1 MAKYSHLFRIISF
14 FVVITSVLC
23 SCGNNTKQKDAKE
36 REGILKEL
44 TSYQER
50 LPYTVPGT
58 KFTITDISV
67 ENDIVVYTCS
77 VFNEDWD
84 AMSMSSN
91 FVSSDRNMARVI
103 SGMSSDAVNNFINH
117 GIGLKYIYTS
127 KETGE
132 KLLEI
137 EMSSE
142 KLKEVRDKVE
152 SGEIEV
158 VVIEAAAVVAKGL
171 AQGGILHFV
180 QRSEQGFSIHVCNTG
195 FFCRV
200 IEVFGVGS
208 VMLSKMGLDSQGVNH
223 GFKSIIRI
231 R

>member
-1 MAKYSHLFRIISF
+1 MLPDVDGQDRDEAGAFTDR
-14 FVVITSVLC
+14 VVLVGAGGDHEVACSVGGEPGPAGSEL
-23 SCGNNTKQKDAKE
+23 SCGSGGELCLAFVYASE
-36 REGILKEL
+36 SGIDLFEQRACGSL
-44 TSYQER
+44 GS
-50 LPYTVPGT
+50 L
-58 KFTITDISV
+58 
-67 ENDIVVYTCS
+67 
-77 VFNEDWD
+77 
-84 AMSMSSN
+84 
-91 FVSSDRNMARVI
+91 SD
-103 SGMSSDAVNNFINH
+103 G
-117 GIGLKYIYTS
+117 G
-127 KETGE
+127 
-132 KLLEI
+132 
-137 EMSSE
+137 
-142 KLKEVRDKVE
+142 E

-180 QRSEQGFSIHVCNTG
+180 QRSEQSFSIHVCNTG